1 MTAAIANE
9 TPTRPVTRTPDLRVY
24 RENMAALFRCDA
36 ELAAA
41 IDAIPFSSLPKLEAA
56 RDGTPTASVSG
67 DHGRPIYLHSRHRPL
82 EEAAAFVAAQGD
94 TGTAVVLLAGVGLGY
109 HLLEFERRGGRPR
122 FLVAEPD
129 LATLKAAL
137 CVSDLSRLFSAGRLL
152 VLTSS
157 AKPYLHARL
166 RHYLGELIGGLHVAA
181 LPHTRRCAAAFHR
194 ELLARVTDYV
204 AYCRMQVVTL
214 AKVTRASSR
223 NIALNLPHY
232 LRSAG
237 VGGLAGRAAGY
248 PAIVVAAGPS
258 LARNVQMLRGLRE
271 RAVIIAVQTV
281 YKLLRS
287 LDIEPHIVTSLD
299 YHEASADFFRGI
311 EHAGDTLL
319 VAEPKVNWQVLDLF
333 VGRKLL
339 LHNGLA
345 DQLLR
350 SLAPPRASLKPGCT
364 VAHLAFYVAQYL
376 RCDPIL
382 LVGQDLCFSE
392 GLYYPPGVPIEK
404 TWAPELGRY
413 QTVEMKQ
420 WERIARHRPV
430 LRTVKDV
437 HGRDTYTDDTLFTYA
452 EQFETD
458 FAAAA
463 AQPDAPRVVHAGEA
477 GMRLAGTEVMSL
489 REAAER
495 FCTRRLPD
503 NLLSDQIAAQ
513 PTPADLTA
521 AATEIEARV
530 REIREARQ
538 VAAETIALLERL
550 EGLVE
555 QPSAFNRQMV
565 RLDELRLRMREL
577 DATYRLVVDVSQT
590 AEIRRLTADRSLE
603 DIDDETPQ
611 TARRRLRRDR
621 QFVTEFVE
629 GCEWLERVLP
639 EAAARLRAAAAE
651 EPSRPAGGA
660 RTGRTAETQA

>member
-1 MTAAIANE
+1 MTATLASGI
-9 TPTRPVTRTPDLRVY
+9 PTRPIFTTAPDLRIY
-24 RENMAALFRCDA
+24 IRNMAALFRADA

-41 IDAIPFSSLPKLEAA
+41 IDAIPFSALPRIEAA
-56 RDGTPTASVSG
+56 RDGTPTASVCG
-67 DHGRPIYLHSRHRPL
+67 DDGRPVYLHSRHRPA
-82 EEAAAFVAAQGD
+82 EEAAAFVAAQGEI
-94 TGTAVVLLAGVGLGY
+94 GTSVVLLGGVGLGY
-109 HLLEFERRGGRPR
+109 HVLEFERRGGRPR

-129 LATLKAAL
+129 LALLKAAL
-137 CVSDLSRLFSAGRLL
+137 CVSDVSPLVATGRL
-152 VLTSS
+152 VILTSS
-157 AKPYLHARL
+157 EKAYLHARL
-166 RHYLGELIGGLHVAA
+166 RHYLGELIGGVHVAA

-223 NIALNLPHY
+223 NIAMNLPHY
-232 LRSAG
+232 LRNPG
-237 VGGLAGRAAGY
+237 VGMLAGRAAGY

-258 LARNVQMLRGLRE
+258 LARNIHLLRELRE

-281 YKLLRS
+281 YRLLRS
-287 LDIEPHIVTSLD
+287 LEIEPHIVTSLD
-299 YHEASADFFRGI
+299 YHEASADFFRGV
-311 EHAGDTLL
+311 EQAGGTLL
-319 VAEPKVNWQVLDLF
+319 VAEPKVNWNVLDLF
-333 VGRKLL
+333 PGRKLL

-345 DQLLR
+345 EQLLR
-350 SLAPPRASLKPGCT
+350 THAPQRAALRPGCT
-364 VAHLAFYVAQYL
+364 VAHLAFYVAQHL
-376 RCDPIL
+376 GCDPIL
-382 LVGQDLCFSE
+382 FVGQDLCFSE

-452 EQFETD
+452 EQFQAD

-463 AQPDAPRVVHAGEA
+463 AQPGAPRLVHAGEA

-489 REAAER
+489 REAADR
-495 FCTRRLPD
+495 FCTRPLPPG
-503 NLLSDQIAAQ
+503 LLAA
-513 PTPADLTA
+513 PGDGPDSPDLA
-521 AATEIEARV
+521 AAAAEIEARLSEV
-530 REIREARQ
+530 REARR
-538 VAAETIALLERL
+538 VAEETVALLERL

-555 QPSAFNRQMV
+555 QPGAFNRQMV

-577 DATYRLVVDVSQT
+577 DAAYRLVVDVSQT

-603 DIDDETPQ
+603 NIDDETAD

-621 QFVTEFVE
+621 QFVAEFVE
-629 GCEWLERVLP
+629 GCEWLERLLP
-639 EAAARLRAAAAE
+639 QAAARLRATLAGD
-651 EPSRPAGGA
+651 PSRQPAAQAAPTAGA
-660 RTGRTAETQA
+660 AV